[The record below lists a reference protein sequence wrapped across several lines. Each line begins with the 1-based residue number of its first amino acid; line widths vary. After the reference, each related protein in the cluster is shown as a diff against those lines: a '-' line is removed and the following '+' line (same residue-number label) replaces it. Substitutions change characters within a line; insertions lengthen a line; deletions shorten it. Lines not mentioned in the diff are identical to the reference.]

1 MIINGKIDG
10 DVNIT
15 CDELIIADNGEIT
28 GNIKVY
34 LPKEPIVNSNITM
47 DDIQYTK
54 IENSTNESELKAL
67 VGFGTIISIV
77 ASIVLG
83 IVLYSLFK
91 KFFISSD
98 DLLVKE
104 PLPIVLGGMVSF
116 ILVPIVSLLLFLTV
130 IALPLGILSLIM
142 YFIVVYLSPVIMGIV
157 LGRIILKK
165 KNPYL
170 QLLVGR
176 LIVRLL
182 SLLPMIGGFVWVV
195 NGMIT
200 QGLIVYAFYQS
211 IRYKENRIEVH

>member
-34 LPKEPIVNSNITM
+34 LPKKPIVNSNITM

-176 LIVRLL
+176 LIVKTTKSFTNDWWFCMGGKWNDYTRTNSVCIL
-182 SLLPMIGGFVWVV
+182 SI
-195 NGMIT
+195 NKI
-200 QGLIVYAFYQS
+200 Q
-211 IRYKENRIEVH
+211 RK